1 MSNNDNRKY
10 VYTGNFTESRPE
22 YDVVVSFVPPKSQV
36 IDLGC
41 GEGSLMQK
49 LIDEKQCQCTGI
61 EIAASGVE
69 CCKQKG
75 LQVVQ
80 GEIDSTL
87 HFRDNEFDV
96 AICNVTLQM
105 VMYPEK
111 TVQEMKRVSS
121 KKIILSF
128 PNFAYWLNRLEMIF
142 KGRMP
147 QKLLFGYR
155 WYTTGHIHQFSLK
168 DISNLL
174 SETGGMKINTIKCA
188 PSGNPI
194 VDFLAGWMP
203 NLFGKTIV
211 LEIDKI

>member
-10 VYTGNFTESRPE
+10 IYTGNFTESRPE
-22 YDVVVSFVPPKSQV
+22 YNVVVSLVPLKSTV

-49 LIDEKQCQCTGI
+49 LITEKQCQCTGI

-69 CCKQKG
+69 ICKQKG
-75 LQVVQ
+75 LQVLQ
-80 GEIDSTL
+80 GEIDTTL
-87 HFRDNEFDV
+87 PFEDNAFET
-96 AICNVTLQM
+96 ALCNVTLQM
-105 VMYPEK
+105 VMYPEE
-111 TVQEMKRVSS
+111 TVKEMKRVAS
-121 KKIILSF
+121 KKIIVSF
-128 PNFAYWLNRLEMIF
+128 PNFAYWLNRIEMLF

-147 QKLLFGYR
+147 KKLLFGYS
-155 WYTTGHIHQFSLK
+155 WYTTGHIHQFSLT
-168 DISNLL
+168 DIRSLVN
-174 SETGGMKINTIKCA
+174 ETGGMKIKKIKCA

-194 VDFLAGWMP
+194 VDLFAGWMP